1 MATSIESSA
10 FRPQMV
16 PASSRYRAS
25 LLAIWSALAA
35 VYLIWG
41 STYLAIRYAVATTP
55 PFLMA
60 ATRFILSGGFLYILC
75 RALGDPPPRALEWR
89 NATIIGLF
97 LLVGGNG
104 GVVWA
109 EQFVTSS
116 LAALLVATVPL
127 WIMLIDGLNPTGHRP
142 NFIAVLGILVGFG
155 GVVLLIGSLAN
166 NGDTMNLVG
175 SAALIFASLS
185 WSIGS
190 LYGRSASLPSS
201 QLLGT
206 AMEMFAGGLALL
218 LLASISGEW
227 NRLDFAAVSQRSALA
242 LLYFTVIGS
251 SGFVAYVW
259 LLRVAPT
266 PLVATYAYVNP
277 LVAVVLGYFLAHEP
291 ITLRTLAAG
300 ALIVGSVALV
310 SVPNPQ
316 QDQRMRSRD

>member
-1 MATSIESSA
+1 MLTTAGRRSAA
-10 FRPQMV
+10 FRRSLLGPQLA
-16 PASSRYRAS
+16 PAASEYRAS

-41 STYLAIRYAVATTP
+41 STYLGIRYAVETLP

-60 ATRFILSGGFLYILC
+60 ACRFIVSGGFLYLLR
-75 RALGDPPPRALEWR
+75 RALGDPPPTVMEWR
-89 NATIIGLF
+89 NAAILGVF

-127 WIMLIDGLNPTGHRP
+127 WMVLIDGLRPAGHRP
-142 NFIAVLGILVGFG
+142 NFTAVLGIVIGFG
-155 GVVLLIGSLAN
+155 GVVFLIGSVASTA
-166 NGDTMNLVG
+166 DTMNLVG
-175 SAALIFASLS
+175 SAALILASLS
-185 WSIGS
+185 WAIGS
-190 LYGRSASLPSS
+190 LYGRGANLPSS

-206 AMEMFAGGLALL
+206 AMEMLAGGVALL
-218 LLASISGEW
+218 LLASANGEW
-227 NRLDFAAVSQRSALA
+227 SRLDIAAVSARSAMA
-242 LLYFTVIGS
+242 LVYLTVIGS
-251 SGFVAYVW
+251 AGFVAYVW

-291 ITLRTLAAG
+291 ITLRTVAAG
-300 ALIVGSVALV
+300 ALIIGSVALV
-310 SVPNPQ
+310 SMPK
-316 QDQRMRSRD
+316 RSVT